1 MKRELH
7 KAFSYVTPGERLE
20 QAERWRD
27 FNLRLP
33 FFRLGDEAS
42 DAAGE
47 AIQSF
52 YGDDILDTLTK
63 TAYYA
68 KCERDYAEELRRE
81 LLRRLKST
89 RAGGKAKRR
98 PTEDWHSSCRAQL
111 AKLLKDNP
119 RRKRSLEQI
128 ARDLPPIKTAKKTIA
143 IRTIREFLSKDPVA
157 KQLLLRKLA
166 GN

>member
-20 QAERWRD
+20 HAERWRD
-27 FNLRLP
+27 FKLRLP
-33 FFRLGDEAS
+33 LFRLGDEAS

-52 YGDDILDTLTK
+52 YGDDILDTLNK
-63 TAYYA
+63 TAHYA
-68 KCERDYAEELRRE
+68 KRERDYAEALRRE
-81 LLRRLKST
+81 LLRRLKLT
-89 RAGGKAKRR
+89 RKGGKAKRR
-98 PTEDWHSSCRAQL
+98 PTEDWHLICRAQL

-119 RRKRSLEQI
+119 RVKRLSLEQI

-143 IRTIREFLSKDPVA
+143 IRTIREFLSKDHEA
-157 KQLLLRKLA
+157 QLLLGKLA
-166 GN
+166 GD

>member
-7 KAFSYVTPGERLE
+7 KAFNFVLPGERLD
-20 QAERWRD
+20 ADRWRD

-52 YGDDILDTLTK
+52 YGDDILDILNK

-68 KCERDYAEELRRE
+68 ACERAYAEELRRE
-81 LLRRLKST
+81 LSRRLKLTS
-89 RAGGKAKRR
+89 AGGKAKRH
-98 PTEDWHSSCRAQL
+98 PTEDWHSICRAQL
-111 AKLLKDNP
+111 KETP
-119 RRKRSLEQI
+119 RRKRSLEQV
-128 ARDLPPIKTAKKTIA
+128 ARALQPIIVQATKHNIA
-143 IRTIREFLSKDPVA
+143 IRTIREFLGKDREA
-157 KQLLLRKLA
+157 QRLLRK
-166 GN
+166 